1 LIEEQLERGIENFL
15 LAATKLTDLTR
26 FFMHKKRSVGG
37 QNSKPRIMP
46 NLRKNARII
55 QPYMCFVMNSASLAD

>member
-26 FFMHKKRSVGG
+26 FFVHKKRSEG
-37 QNSKPRIMP
+37 SKFE
-46 NLRKNARII
+46 AA
-55 QPYMCFVMNSASLAD
+55 YYA